1 MQVNNAYFLLGSNLG
16 NRVEMLQNAA
26 QLLQDKLGAI
36 TSQSAIYETAP
47 WGITDQPTFLNQVI
61 VIPTQKRPIAL
72 LRCIRETEEA
82 LGRVRH
88 QKWGSRL
95 IDVDLLYD
103 GDIVLK
109 MPELV
114 VPHPY
119 IQERRFTLVPLVEIA
134 PKLVHPSLLLTQ
146 LQLLEKCMDNSE
158 VVRFEE

>member
-1 MQVNNAYFLLGSNLG
+1 MQANNAYFLLGSNLG
-16 NRVEMLQNAA
+16 NRIEMLQDAA
-26 QLLQDKLGAI
+26 QLLQVKLGTI
-36 TSQSAIYETAP
+36 ISQSAIYETAP

-61 VIPTQKRPIAL
+61 LIPTHKRPIAL
-72 LRCIRETEEA
+72 LNCIRQTEEA

-88 QKWGSRL
+88 EKWGSRL
-95 IDVDLLYD
+95 IDVDLLYY

-114 VPHPY
+114 VPHPF

-134 PKLVHPSLLLTQ
+134 PNLVHPSLQLTQ
-146 LQLLEKCMDNSE
+146 SQLLESCKDISQ